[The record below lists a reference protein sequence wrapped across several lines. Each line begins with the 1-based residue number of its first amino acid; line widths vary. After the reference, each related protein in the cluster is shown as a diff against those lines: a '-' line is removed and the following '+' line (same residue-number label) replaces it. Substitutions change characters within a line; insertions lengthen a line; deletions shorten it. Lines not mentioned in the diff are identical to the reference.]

1 MAPMCDLRD
10 DALSAAI
17 TMQSLPSS
25 VEDAARLALRLDLP
39 MHRIDQH
46 SFPDGEIRLTIGPA
60 SPTAIIYASL
70 DHPNDKLVALLFAA
84 EALRR
89 GGCKRIILLS
99 PYLCYMRQDAA
110 FREGEAIS
118 QKAVGHLLAGIAD
131 RIITVDAHLHRIHEI
146 ATVFPGIE
154 AVNLSAMPVIAE
166 TLRREGI
173 DPATVVIG
181 PDAESR
187 RWVSD
192 LANRVGVSHAVARKT
207 RRGDRSV
214 EIGFDEPGLIAGRP
228 ALMIDDIVSSGGTM
242 MACAKA
248 LAAAGATAIDA
259 IVTHALFPATLRHD
273 MALAGIRSIRSTH
286 SVPHPTNAF
295 ILDDLYVSALRSE
308 LSGREM
314 MT

>member
-1 MAPMCDLRD
+1 
-10 DALSAAI
+10 
-17 TMQSLPSS
+17 
-25 VEDAARLALRLDLP
+25 
-39 MHRIDQH
+39 MHRINQH
-46 SFPDGEIRLTIGPA
+46 LFPDGEVRVTIGPA
-60 SPTAIIYASL
+60 SPTTIIYASL

-89 GGCKRIILLS
+89 GGCKRIVLLS
-99 PYLCYMRQDAA
+99 PYLCYMRQDVA

-118 QKAVGHLLAGIAD
+118 QKAIGRLLAGIAD
-131 RIITVDAHLHRIHEI
+131 RIITVDAHLHRTRDI

-154 AVNLSAMPVIAE
+154 AMNLSAMSVIAD
-166 TLRREGI
+166 TLRTEGI
-173 DPATVVIG
+173 DAATVVIG

-187 RWVSD
+187 PWVSD
-192 LANRVGVSHAVARKT
+192 LAGRVGLSHAVARKA
-207 RRGDRSV
+207 RRGDHSV
-214 EIGFDEPGLIAGRP
+214 EIVFDEPGLIADRP
-228 ALMIDDIVSSGGTM
+228 ALMIDDIVCSGGTL

-248 LAAAGATAIDA
+248 LAAAGATAMDA

-308 LSGREM
+308 LSGKDI